1 MVNGKWLNGKW
12 LKDWALPLSMLTG
25 ASAYFL
31 CRSLELPEAVKGA
44 AVESVGYVQPVLIFC
59 MLTLTFCRIRL
70 EDMRLRGWQWWL
82 LAFQAGIAALLCLFH
97 QAEGCWECCVGN
109 ATYGTRYYLNLVAE
123 DPSMRVFLQ
132 STMLCF
138 LCPTATA
145 AAVVT
150 AKLGGNVGSLTAYT
164 MLINLTAA
172 VLISAFVPLVNPAG
186 ELSFWLSFWLI
197 IRRVFPLLI
206 FPLFLALG
214 IRRISPALL
223 RRLTSIPDLPFYLW
237 LVSLSLAIAVTTRI
251 LVHADVTW
259 QLCLLILTGS
269 LAACIMQFAFGRLV
283 GRHYGEGVTAGQAC
297 GQKNTVLAIWVGYT
311 FLDPL
316 TSVAGGFYTIW
327 HNLFNAWQLYRRTR
341 RQAQLDTST
350 RTT

>member
-1 MVNGKWLNGKW
+1 MKIRRF
-12 LKDWALPLSMLTG
+12 LKDWSLPLSMIAG
-25 ASAYFL
+25 CSAYFL
-31 CRSLELPEAVKGA
+31 CQGLELSKDVKEAI
-44 AVESVGYVQPVLIFC
+44 VESVAYVQPTLIFC

-70 EDMRLRGWQWWL
+70 QDMRLKGWQWWL
-82 LAFQAGIAALLCLFH
+82 LAFQAGIAALLCLLH
-97 QAEGCWECCVGN
+97 QMV
-109 ATYGTRYYLNLVAE
+109 E
-123 DPSMRVFLQ
+123 DETSRVFLQ

-164 MLINLTAA
+164 MLINLMAA

-186 ELSFWLSFWLI
+186 ELSFGLSFWMI
-197 IRRVFPLLI
+197 IKKVFPLLI
-206 FPLFLALG
+206 FPLFLALI
-214 IRRISPALL
+214 IRRISPTLL
-223 RRLTSIPDLPFYLW
+223 RWLTSIPDLPFYLW

-251 LVHADVTW
+251 LVHAKVTW
-259 QLCLLILTGS
+259 LLCLLILTGS
-269 LAACIMQFAFGRLV
+269 LAACIMQFAVGRLV
-283 GRHYGEGVTAGQAC
+283 GRHYGEAVTAGQAC

-327 HNLFNAWQLYRRTR
+327 HNVFNAWQLY
-341 RQAQLDTST
+341 QKNKPNH
-350 RTT
+350 TTQHAS

>member
-1 MVNGKWLNGKW
+1 MKIRRF
-12 LKDWALPLSMLTG
+12 LKDWSLPLSMIAG
-25 ASAYFL
+25 CSAYFL
-31 CRSLELPEAVKGA
+31 CQGLELSKDVKEAI
-44 AVESVGYVQPVLIFC
+44 VESVAYVQPTLIFC

-70 EDMRLRGWQWWL
+70 QDMRLKGWQWWL
-82 LAFQAGIAALLCLFH
+82 LAFQAGIAALLCLLH
-97 QAEGCWECCVGN
+97 QTV
-109 ATYGTRYYLNLVAE
+109 E
-123 DPSMRVFLQ
+123 DETSRVFLQ

-164 MLINLTAA
+164 MLINLMAA

-186 ELSFWLSFWLI
+186 ELSFGLSFWMI
-197 IRRVFPLLI
+197 IKKVFPLLI
-206 FPLFLALG
+206 FPLFLALI
-214 IRRISPALL
+214 IRRISPTLL
-223 RRLTSIPDLPFYLW
+223 RWLTSIPDLPFYLW

-251 LVHADVTW
+251 LVHAKVTW
-259 QLCLLILTGS
+259 LLCLLILTGS
-269 LAACIMQFAFGRLV
+269 LVACIMQFAVGRLV
-283 GRHYGEGVTAGQAC
+283 GRHYGEAVTAGQAC

-327 HNLFNAWQLYRRTR
+327 HNVFNAWQLY
-341 RQAQLDTST
+341 QKNKPNHST
-350 RTT
+350 RHAS

>member
-1 MVNGKWLNGKW
+1 MKIRRF
-12 LKDWALPLSMLTG
+12 LKDWSLPLSMIAG
-25 ASAYFL
+25 CSAYFL
-31 CRSLELPEAVKGA
+31 CQGLELSKDVKEAI
-44 AVESVGYVQPVLIFC
+44 VESVAYVQPTLIFC

-70 EDMRLRGWQWWL
+70 QDMRLKGWQWWL
-82 LAFQAGIAALLCLFH
+82 LAFQAGIAALLCLLH
-97 QAEGCWECCVGN
+97 QMV
-109 ATYGTRYYLNLVAE
+109 E
-123 DPSMRVFLQ
+123 DETSRVFLQ

-164 MLINLTAA
+164 MLINLMAA

-186 ELSFWLSFWLI
+186 ELSFGLSFWMI
-197 IRRVFPLLI
+197 IKKVFPLLI
-206 FPLFLALG
+206 FPLFLALI
-214 IRRISPALL
+214 IRRISPTLL
-223 RRLTSIPDLPFYLW
+223 RWLTSIPDLPFYLW

-251 LVHADVTW
+251 LVHARVSW
-259 QLCLLILTGS
+259 LLCLLILTGS
-269 LAACIMQFAFGRLV
+269 LVACIMQFAVGRLV
-283 GRHYGEGVTAGQAC
+283 GRHYGEAVTAGQAC

-327 HNLFNAWQLYRRTR
+327 HNVFNAWQLYQKNKPNHATR
-341 RQAQLDTST
+341 HAA
-350 RTT
+350 

>member
-1 MVNGKWLNGKW
+1 MKIRRF
-12 LKDWALPLSMLTG
+12 LKDWSLPLSMIAG
-25 ASAYFL
+25 CSAYFL
-31 CRSLELPEAVKGA
+31 CQGLELSKNVEEAI
-44 AVESVGYVQPVLIFC
+44 VESVAYVQPTLIFC

-70 EDMRLRGWQWWL
+70 QDMRLKGWQWWL
-82 LAFQAGIAALLCLFH
+82 LAFQAGIAALLCLLH
-97 QAEGCWECCVGN
+97 QMV
-109 ATYGTRYYLNLVAE
+109 E
-123 DPSMRVFLQ
+123 DETSRVFLQ

-164 MLINLTAA
+164 MLINLMAA

-186 ELSFWLSFWLI
+186 ELSFGLSFWMI
-197 IRRVFPLLI
+197 IKKVFPLLI
-206 FPLFLALG
+206 FPLFLALI
-214 IRRISPALL
+214 IRRISPTLL
-223 RRLTSIPDLPFYLW
+223 RWLTSIPDLPFYLW

-251 LVHADVTW
+251 LVHARVSW
-259 QLCLLILTGS
+259 LLCLLILTGS
-269 LAACIMQFAFGRLV
+269 LVACIMQFAVGRLV
-283 GRHYGEGVTAGQAC
+283 GRHYGEAVTAGQAC

-327 HNLFNAWQLYRRTR
+327 HNVFNAWQLYQKNKPNHATR
-341 RQAQLDTST
+341 HAA
-350 RTT
+350 

>member
-1 MVNGKWLNGKW
+1 MKIRRF
-12 LKDWALPLSMLTG
+12 LKDWSLPLSMIAG
-25 ASAYFL
+25 CSAYFL
-31 CRSLELPEAVKGA
+31 CQGLELSKDVKEAI
-44 AVESVGYVQPVLIFC
+44 VESVAYVQPTLIFC

-70 EDMRLRGWQWWL
+70 QDMRLKGWQWWL
-82 LAFQAGIAALLCLFH
+82 LAFQAGIAALLCLLH
-97 QAEGCWECCVGN
+97 QMV
-109 ATYGTRYYLNLVAE
+109 E
-123 DPSMRVFLQ
+123 DETSRVFLQ

-164 MLINLTAA
+164 MLINLMAA

-186 ELSFWLSFWLI
+186 ELSFGHSFWMI
-197 IRRVFPLLI
+197 IKKVFPLLI
-206 FPLFLALG
+206 FPLFLALI
-214 IRRISPALL
+214 IRRISPTLL
-223 RRLTSIPDLPFYLW
+223 RWLTSIPDLPFYLW

-251 LVHADVTW
+251 LVHARVSW
-259 QLCLLILTGS
+259 LLCLLILTGS
-269 LAACIMQFAFGRLV
+269 LVACIMQFAVGRLV
-283 GRHYGEGVTAGQAC
+283 GRHYGEAVTAGQAC

-327 HNLFNAWQLYRRTR
+327 HNVFNAWQLY
-341 RQAQLDTST
+341 QKNKPNHST
-350 RTT
+350 RHAW

>member
-1 MVNGKWLNGKW
+1 MKIRRF
-12 LKDWALPLSMLTG
+12 LKDWSLPLSMIAG
-25 ASAYFL
+25 CSAYFL
-31 CRSLELPEAVKGA
+31 CQGLELSKDVKEAI
-44 AVESVGYVQPVLIFC
+44 VESVVYVQPTLIFC

-70 EDMRLRGWQWWL
+70 QDMRLKGWQWWL
-82 LAFQAGIAALLCLFH
+82 LAFQAGIAALLCLLH
-97 QAEGCWECCVGN
+97 QMV
-109 ATYGTRYYLNLVAE
+109 E
-123 DPSMRVFLQ
+123 DETSRVFLQ

-164 MLINLTAA
+164 MLINLMAA

-186 ELSFWLSFWLI
+186 ELSFGLSFWMI
-197 IRRVFPLLI
+197 IKKVFPLLI
-206 FPLFLALG
+206 FPLFLALI
-214 IRRISPALL
+214 IRRISPTLL
-223 RRLTSIPDLPFYLW
+223 RWLTSIPDLPFYLW

-251 LVHADVTW
+251 LVHARVSW
-259 QLCLLILTGS
+259 LLCLLILTGS
-269 LAACIMQFAFGRLV
+269 LVACIMQFAVGRLV
-283 GRHYGEGVTAGQAC
+283 GRHYGEAVTAGQAC

-327 HNLFNAWQLYRRTR
+327 HNVFNAWQLY
-341 RQAQLDTST
+341 QKNKPNHST
-350 RTT
+350 RHAS

>member
-1 MVNGKWLNGKW
+1 MKIRRF
-12 LKDWALPLSMLTG
+12 LKDWSLPLSMIAG
-25 ASAYFL
+25 CSAYFL
-31 CRSLELPEAVKGA
+31 CQGLELSKDVKEAI
-44 AVESVGYVQPVLIFC
+44 VESVAYVQPTLIFC

-70 EDMRLRGWQWWL
+70 QDMRLKGWQWWL
-82 LAFQAGIAALLCLFH
+82 LAFQAGIAALLCLLH
-97 QAEGCWECCVGN
+97 QMV
-109 ATYGTRYYLNLVAE
+109 E
-123 DPSMRVFLQ
+123 DETSRVFLQ

-164 MLINLTAA
+164 MLINLMAA

-186 ELSFWLSFWLI
+186 ELSFGLSFWMI
-197 IRRVFPLLI
+197 IKKVFPLLI
-206 FPLFLALG
+206 FPLFLALI
-214 IRRISPALL
+214 IRRISPTLL
-223 RRLTSIPDLPFYLW
+223 RWLTSIPDLPFYLW

-251 LVHADVTW
+251 LVHARVSW
-259 QLCLLILTGS
+259 LLCLLILTGS
-269 LAACIMQFAFGRLV
+269 LVACIMQFAVGRLV
-283 GRHYGEGVTAGQAC
+283 GRHYGEAVTAGQAC

-327 HNLFNAWQLYRRTR
+327 HNVFNAWQLY
-341 RQAQLDTST
+341 QKNKPNHST
-350 RTT
+350 RHTA

>member
-12 LKDWALPLSMLTG
+12 LKDWALPMSMLTG

-31 CRSLELPEAVKGA
+31 GRSLGLPEDVKA
-44 AVESVGYVQPVLIFC
+44 AAAESVGYVQPTLIFC

-70 EDMRLRGWQWWL
+70 EDMRLRGWQGWL
-82 LAFQAGIAALLCLFH
+82 LAFQAGVAAVLCLLH
-97 QAEGCWECCVGN
+97 QTAEEQ
-109 ATYGTRYYLNLVAE
+109 T
-123 DPSMRVFLQ
+123 MRVFLQ

-150 AKLGGNVGSLTAYT
+150 AKLGGNIGSLTAYT

-172 VLISAFVPLVNPAG
+172 VLISAFVPLVNPTG
-186 ELSFWLSFWLI
+186 GLSFWLSFWLI
-197 IRRVFPLLI
+197 VRRVFPLLI
-206 FPLFLALG
+206 FPLFLALL
-214 IRRISPALL
+214 IRRISPTLL

-251 LVHADVTW
+251 LVHAAVTLR
-259 QLCLLILTGS
+259 LCLLILAGS
-269 LAACIMQFAFGRLV
+269 LAACIMQFAVGRLV

-327 HNLFNAWQLYRRTR
+327 HNLFNAWQLFRRNTPSR
-341 RQAQLDTST
+341 PN
-350 RTT
+350 

>member
-1 MVNGKWLNGKW
+1 MKIRRF
-12 LKDWALPLSMLTG
+12 LKDWSLPLSMIAG
-25 ASAYFL
+25 CSAYFL
-31 CRSLELPEAVKGA
+31 CQGLELSKDVKEAI
-44 AVESVGYVQPVLIFC
+44 VESVAYVQPTLIFC

-70 EDMRLRGWQWWL
+70 QDMRLKGWQWWL
-82 LAFQAGIAALLCLFH
+82 LAFQAGIAALLCLLH
-97 QAEGCWECCVGN
+97 QMV
-109 ATYGTRYYLNLVAE
+109 E
-123 DPSMRVFLQ
+123 DETSRVFLQ

-164 MLINLTAA
+164 MLINLMAA

-186 ELSFWLSFWLI
+186 ELSFGHSFWMI
-197 IRRVFPLLI
+197 IKKVFPLLI
-206 FPLFLALG
+206 FPLFLALI
-214 IRRISPALL
+214 IRRISPTLL
-223 RRLTSIPDLPFYLW
+223 RLLTSIPDLPFYLW

-251 LVHADVTW
+251 LVHARVSW
-259 QLCLLILTGS
+259 LLCLLILTGS
-269 LAACIMQFAFGRLV
+269 LVACIMQFAVGRLV
-283 GRHYGEGVTAGQAC
+283 GRHYGEAVTAVQAC

-327 HNLFNAWQLYRRTR
+327 HNVFNAWQLYQKNKPNHTTR
-341 RQAQLDTST
+341 HAA
-350 RTT
+350 

>member
-1 MVNGKWLNGKW
+1 MKIRRF
-12 LKDWALPLSMLTG
+12 LKDWSLPLSMIAG
-25 ASAYFL
+25 CSAYFF
-31 CRSLELPEAVKGA
+31 CQGLELSKDVKEAI
-44 AVESVGYVQPVLIFC
+44 VESVAYVQPTLIFC

-70 EDMRLRGWQWWL
+70 QDMRLKGWQWWL
-82 LAFQAGIAALLCLFH
+82 LAFQAGIAALLCLLH
-97 QAEGCWECCVGN
+97 QMV
-109 ATYGTRYYLNLVAE
+109 E
-123 DPSMRVFLQ
+123 DETSRVFLQ

-164 MLINLTAA
+164 MLINLMAA

-186 ELSFWLSFWLI
+186 ELSFGLSFWMI
-197 IRRVFPLLI
+197 IKKVFPLLI
-206 FPLFLALG
+206 FPLFLALI
-214 IRRISPALL
+214 IRRISPTLL
-223 RRLTSIPDLPFYLW
+223 RWLTSIPDLPFYLW

-251 LVHADVTW
+251 LVHAKVTW
-259 QLCLLILTGS
+259 LLCLLILTGS
-269 LAACIMQFAFGRLV
+269 LAACIMQFAVGRLV
-283 GRHYGEGVTAGQAC
+283 GRHYGEAVTAGQAC

-327 HNLFNAWQLYRRTR
+327 HNVFNAWQLYQKNKPNHTTR
-341 RQAQLDTST
+341 HAA
-350 RTT
+350 

>member
-1 MVNGKWLNGKW
+1 MKIRRF
-12 LKDWALPLSMLTG
+12 LKDWSLPLSMIAG
-25 ASAYFL
+25 CSAYFF
-31 CRSLELPEAVKGA
+31 CQGLELSKDVKEAI
-44 AVESVGYVQPVLIFC
+44 VESVAYVQPTLIFC

-70 EDMRLRGWQWWL
+70 QDMRLKGWQWWL
-82 LAFQAGIAALLCLFH
+82 LAFQAGIAALLCLLH
-97 QAEGCWECCVGN
+97 QMV
-109 ATYGTRYYLNLVAE
+109 E
-123 DPSMRVFLQ
+123 DETSRVFLQ

-164 MLINLTAA
+164 MLINLMAA

-186 ELSFWLSFWLI
+186 ELSFGLSFWMI
-197 IRRVFPLLI
+197 IKKVFPLLI
-206 FPLFLALG
+206 FPLFLALI
-214 IRRISPALL
+214 IRRISPTLL
-223 RRLTSIPDLPFYLW
+223 RWLTSIPDLPFYLW

-251 LVHADVTW
+251 LVHARVSW
-259 QLCLLILTGS
+259 LLCLLILTGS
-269 LAACIMQFAFGRLV
+269 LVACIMQFAVGRLV
-283 GRHYGEGVTAGQAC
+283 GRHYGEAVTAGQAC

-327 HNLFNAWQLYRRTR
+327 HNVFNAWQLY
-341 RQAQLDTST
+341 QKNKPNHST
-350 RTT
+350 RHAS

>member
-1 MVNGKWLNGKW
+1 MKIRRF
-12 LKDWALPLSMLTG
+12 LKDWSLPLSMIAG
-25 ASAYFL
+25 CSAYFL
-31 CRSLELPEAVKGA
+31 CQGLELSKDVKEAI
-44 AVESVGYVQPVLIFC
+44 VESVAYVQPTLIFC

-70 EDMRLRGWQWWL
+70 QDMRLKGWQWWL
-82 LAFQAGIAALLCLFH
+82 LAFQASIAALLCLLH
-97 QAEGCWECCVGN
+97 QMV
-109 ATYGTRYYLNLVAE
+109 E
-123 DPSMRVFLQ
+123 DETSRVFLQ

-164 MLINLTAA
+164 MLINLMAA

-186 ELSFWLSFWLI
+186 ELSFGLSFWMI
-197 IRRVFPLLI
+197 IKKVFPLLI
-206 FPLFLALG
+206 FPLFLALI
-214 IRRISPALL
+214 IRRISPTLL
-223 RRLTSIPDLPFYLW
+223 RWLTSIPDLPFYLW

-251 LVHADVTW
+251 LVHARVSW
-259 QLCLLILTGS
+259 LLCLLILTGS
-269 LAACIMQFAFGRLV
+269 LVACIMQFAVGRLV
-283 GRHYGEGVTAGQAC
+283 GRHYDEAVTAGQAC

-327 HNLFNAWQLYRRTR
+327 HNVFNAWQLYQKNKPNHTTR
-341 RQAQLDTST
+341 HAS
-350 RTT
+350 

>member
-1 MVNGKWLNGKW
+1 MKIRRF
-12 LKDWALPLSMLTG
+12 LKDWSLPLSMIAG
-25 ASAYFL
+25 CSAYFL
-31 CRSLELPEAVKGA
+31 CQGLELSKDVKEAI
-44 AVESVGYVQPVLIFC
+44 VESVAYVQPTLIFC

-70 EDMRLRGWQWWL
+70 QDMRLKGWQWWL
-82 LAFQAGIAALLCLFH
+82 LAFQAGIAALLCLLH
-97 QAEGCWECCVGN
+97 QMV
-109 ATYGTRYYLNLVAE
+109 E
-123 DPSMRVFLQ
+123 DETSRVFLQ

-164 MLINLTAA
+164 MLINLMAA

-186 ELSFWLSFWLI
+186 ELSFGLSFWMI
-197 IRRVFPLLI
+197 IKKVFPLLI
-206 FPLFLALG
+206 FPLFLALI
-214 IRRISPALL
+214 IRRISPTLL
-223 RRLTSIPDLPFYLW
+223 RWLTSIPDLPFYLW

-251 LVHADVTW
+251 LVHARVTW
-259 QLCLLILTGS
+259 LLCLLILTGS
-269 LAACIMQFAFGRLV
+269 LVACIMQFAVGRLV
-283 GRHYGEGVTAGQAC
+283 GRHYGEAVTAGQAC

-327 HNLFNAWQLYRRTR
+327 HNVFNAWQLYQKNKPNHATR
-341 RQAQLDTST
+341 HAS
-350 RTT
+350 

>member
-1 MVNGKWLNGKW
+1 MKIRRF
-12 LKDWALPLSMLTG
+12 LKDWSLPLSMIAG
-25 ASAYFL
+25 CSAYFF
-31 CRSLELPEAVKGA
+31 CQSLELSKNVEEAI
-44 AVESVGYVQPVLIFC
+44 VESVAYVQPTLIFC

-70 EDMRLRGWQWWL
+70 QDMRLKGWQWWL
-82 LAFQAGIAALLCLFH
+82 LAFQAGIAALLCLLH
-97 QAEGCWECCVGN
+97 QMV
-109 ATYGTRYYLNLVAE
+109 E
-123 DPSMRVFLQ
+123 DETSRVFLQ

-164 MLINLTAA
+164 MLINLMAA

-186 ELSFWLSFWLI
+186 ELSFGLSFWMI
-197 IRRVFPLLI
+197 IKKVFPLLI
-206 FPLFLALG
+206 FPLFLALI
-214 IRRISPALL
+214 IRRISPTLL
-223 RRLTSIPDLPFYLW
+223 RWLTSIPDLPFYLW

-251 LVHADVTW
+251 LVHARVSW
-259 QLCLLILTGS
+259 LLCLLILTGS
-269 LAACIMQFAFGRLV
+269 LVACIMQFAVGRLV
-283 GRHYGEGVTAGQAC
+283 GRHYGEAVTAGQAC

-327 HNLFNAWQLYRRTR
+327 HNVFNAWQLYQKNKPNHATR
-341 RQAQLDTST
+341 HAA
-350 RTT
+350 

>member
-1 MVNGKWLNGKW
+1 MKIRRF
-12 LKDWALPLSMLTG
+12 LKDWSLPLSMIAG
-25 ASAYFL
+25 CSAYFL
-31 CRSLELPEAVKGA
+31 CQGLELSKDVKEAI
-44 AVESVGYVQPVLIFC
+44 VESVAYVQPTLIFC

-70 EDMRLRGWQWWL
+70 QDMRLKGWQWWL
-82 LAFQAGIAALLCLFH
+82 LAFQAGIAALLCLLH
-97 QAEGCWECCVGN
+97 QMV
-109 ATYGTRYYLNLVAE
+109 E
-123 DPSMRVFLQ
+123 DETSRVFLQ

-164 MLINLTAA
+164 MLINLMAA

-186 ELSFWLSFWLI
+186 ELSFGHSFWMI
-197 IRRVFPLLI
+197 IKKVFPLLI
-206 FPLFLALG
+206 FPLFLALI
-214 IRRISPALL
+214 IRRISPTLL
-223 RRLTSIPDLPFYLW
+223 RWLTSIPDLPFYLW

-251 LVHADVTW
+251 LVHARVSW
-259 QLCLLILTGS
+259 LLCLLILTGS
-269 LAACIMQFAFGRLV
+269 LVACIMQFAVGRLV
-283 GRHYGEGVTAGQAC
+283 GRHYGEAVTAGQAC

-327 HNLFNAWQLYRRTR
+327 HNVFNAWQLY
-341 RQAQLDTST
+341 QKNKPNHST
-350 RTT
+350 RHAA

>member
-1 MVNGKWLNGKW
+1 MKIRRF
-12 LKDWALPLSMLTG
+12 LKDWSLPLSMIAG
-25 ASAYFL
+25 CSAYFL
-31 CRSLELPEAVKGA
+31 CQGLELSKNVEEAI
-44 AVESVGYVQPVLIFC
+44 VESVAYVQPTLIFC

-70 EDMRLRGWQWWL
+70 QDMRLKGWQWWL
-82 LAFQAGIAALLCLFH
+82 LAFQAGIAALLCLLH
-97 QAEGCWECCVGN
+97 QMV
-109 ATYGTRYYLNLVAE
+109 E
-123 DPSMRVFLQ
+123 DETSRVFLQ

-164 MLINLTAA
+164 MLINLMAA

-186 ELSFWLSFWLI
+186 ELSFGHSFWMI
-197 IRRVFPLLI
+197 IKKVFPLLI
-206 FPLFLALG
+206 FPLFLALI
-214 IRRISPALL
+214 IRRISPTLL
-223 RRLTSIPDLPFYLW
+223 RWLTSIPDLPFYLW

-251 LVHADVTW
+251 LVHARVSW
-259 QLCLLILTGS
+259 LLCLLILTGS
-269 LAACIMQFAFGRLV
+269 LVACIMQFAVGRLV
-283 GRHYGEGVTAGQAC
+283 GRHYDEAVTAGQAC

-327 HNLFNAWQLYRRTR
+327 HNVFNAWQLY
-341 RQAQLDTST
+341 QKNKPNHST
-350 RTT
+350 RHAS

>member
-1 MVNGKWLNGKW
+1 M
-12 LKDWALPLSMLTG
+12 MTG

-31 CRSLELPEAVKGA
+31 GRSLELPTAVREAVLEGI
-44 AVESVGYVQPVLIFC
+44 GYVQPTLIFL

-70 EDMRLRGWQWWL
+70 KDMRLRGWQWWL
-82 LAFQAGIAALLCLFH
+82 LAFQASVAALLCLFH
-97 QAEGCWECCVGN
+97 QTTEDLP
-109 ATYGTRYYLNLVAE
+109 TRVC
-123 DPSMRVFLQ
+123 LQ

-164 MLINLTAA
+164 LLINLTSA
-172 VLISAFVPLVNPAG
+172 VLISAFVPLVNPTG
-186 ELSFWLSFWLI
+186 GLSFWLSFWMI
-197 IRRVFPLLI
+197 IRKVFPLLI
-206 FPLFLALG
+206 FPLFLALI
-214 IRRISPALL
+214 IRRISPTLL

-251 LVHADVTW
+251 LVHTEASLPV
-259 QLCLLILTGS
+259 CLLILVGS
-269 LAACIMQFAFGRLV
+269 LVACIAQFATGRLV
-283 GRHYGEGVTAGQAC
+283 GRHYDESVTAGQAC

-327 HNLFNAWQLYRRTR
+327 HNLFNAWQLYRLNTR
-341 RQAQLDTST
+341 NHTS
-350 RTT
+350 

>member
-1 MVNGKWLNGKW
+1 
-12 LKDWALPLSMLTG
+12 
-25 ASAYFL
+25 
-31 CRSLELPEAVKGA
+31 
-44 AVESVGYVQPVLIFC
+44 
-59 MLTLTFCRIRL
+59 
-70 EDMRLRGWQWWL
+70 
-82 LAFQAGIAALLCLFH
+82 
-97 QAEGCWECCVGN
+97 
-109 ATYGTRYYLNLVAE
+109 
-123 DPSMRVFLQ
+123 MRVFLQ

-186 ELSFWLSFWLI
+186 ELSFWLSFWMI

-251 LVHADVTW
+251 LVHAEVTW

-283 GRHYGEGVTAGQAC
+283 GRRYGEGVTAGQAC

-327 HNLFNAWQLYRRTR
+327 HNLFNAWQLYRRAR
-341 RQAQLDTST
+341 RQAQLDTAIRPT
-350 RTT
+350 

>member
-1 MVNGKWLNGKW
+1 MKIRRF
-12 LKDWALPLSMLTG
+12 LKDWSLPLSMIAG
-25 ASAYFL
+25 CSAYFL
-31 CRSLELPEAVKGA
+31 CQGLELSKDVKEAI
-44 AVESVGYVQPVLIFC
+44 VESVAYVQPTLIFC

-70 EDMRLRGWQWWL
+70 QDMRLKGWQWWL
-82 LAFQAGIAALLCLFH
+82 LAFQAGIAALLCLLH
-97 QAEGCWECCVGN
+97 QTV
-109 ATYGTRYYLNLVAE
+109 E
-123 DPSMRVFLQ
+123 DETSRVFLQ

-164 MLINLTAA
+164 MLINLMAA

-186 ELSFWLSFWLI
+186 ELSFGLSFWMI
-197 IRRVFPLLI
+197 IKKVFPLLI
-206 FPLFLALG
+206 FPLFLALI
-214 IRRISPALL
+214 IRRISPTLL
-223 RRLTSIPDLPFYLW
+223 RWLTSIPDLPFYLW

-251 LVHADVTW
+251 LVHARVTW
-259 QLCLLILTGS
+259 LLCLLILTGS
-269 LAACIMQFAFGRLV
+269 LVACIMQFAVGRLV
-283 GRHYGEGVTAGQAC
+283 GRHYGEAVTAGQAC

-327 HNLFNAWQLYRRTR
+327 HNVFNAWQLY
-341 RQAQLDTST
+341 QKNKPNHST
-350 RTT
+350 RHAS

>member
-1 MVNGKWLNGKW
+1 MDFRRFIR
-12 LKDWALPLSMLTG
+12 DWSLPLSMMTG

-31 CRSLELPEAVKGA
+31 GKSLELPTAVREAVLEGI
-44 AVESVGYVQPVLIFC
+44 GYVQPTLIFL

-70 EDMRLRGWQWWL
+70 KDMRLRGWQWWL
-82 LAFQAGIAALLCLFH
+82 LAFQAGVAALLCLFH
-97 QAEGCWECCVGN
+97 QTTEDLS
-109 ATYGTRYYLNLVAE
+109 TRVC
-123 DPSMRVFLQ
+123 LQ

-164 MLINLTAA
+164 LLINLTSA
-172 VLISAFVPLVNPAG
+172 VLISAFVPLVNPTG
-186 ELSFWLSFWLI
+186 GLSFWLSFWMI
-197 IRRVFPLLI
+197 IRKVFPLLI
-206 FPLFLALG
+206 FPLFLALI
-214 IRRISPALL
+214 IRRISPTLL

-251 LVHADVTW
+251 LVHTEASLPV
-259 QLCLLILTGS
+259 CLLILVGS
-269 LAACIMQFAFGRLV
+269 LVACIAQFTTGRLV
-283 GRHYGEGVTAGQAC
+283 GRHYDESVTAGQAC

-327 HNLFNAWQLYRRTR
+327 HNLFNAWQLYRLNTR
-341 RQAQLDTST
+341 NHAS
-350 RTT
+350 

>member
-1 MVNGKWLNGKW
+1 MNFRRFIR
-12 LKDWALPLSMLTG
+12 DWSLPLSMMTG

-31 CRSLELPEAVKGA
+31 GRSLELPTAVREAVLEGI
-44 AVESVGYVQPVLIFC
+44 GYVQPTLIFL

-70 EDMRLRGWQWWL
+70 KDMRLRGWQWWL
-82 LAFQAGIAALLCLFH
+82 LAFQASVAALLCLFH
-97 QAEGCWECCVGN
+97 QTTEDLP
-109 ATYGTRYYLNLVAE
+109 TRVC
-123 DPSMRVFLQ
+123 LQ

-164 MLINLTAA
+164 LLINLTSA
-172 VLISAFVPLVNPAG
+172 VLISAFVPLVNPTG
-186 ELSFWLSFWLI
+186 GLSFWLSFWMI
-197 IRRVFPLLI
+197 IRKVFPLLI
-206 FPLFLALG
+206 FPLFLALI
-214 IRRISPALL
+214 IRRISPTLL

-251 LVHADVTW
+251 LVHTEASLPV
-259 QLCLLILTGS
+259 CLLILVGS
-269 LAACIMQFAFGRLV
+269 LVACIAQFATGRLV
-283 GRHYGEGVTAGQAC
+283 GRHYDESVTAGQAC

-327 HNLFNAWQLYRRTR
+327 HNLFNAWQLYRLNTR
-341 RQAQLDTST
+341 NHTS
-350 RTT
+350 

>member
-1 MVNGKWLNGKW
+1 MKIRRF
-12 LKDWALPLSMLTG
+12 LKDWSLPLSMIAG
-25 ASAYFL
+25 CSAYFL
-31 CRSLELPEAVKGA
+31 CQGLELSKNVEEAI
-44 AVESVGYVQPVLIFC
+44 VESVAYVQPTLIFC

-70 EDMRLRGWQWWL
+70 QDMRLKGWQWWL
-82 LAFQAGIAALLCLFH
+82 LAFQAGIATLLCLLH
-97 QAEGCWECCVGN
+97 QMV
-109 ATYGTRYYLNLVAE
+109 E
-123 DPSMRVFLQ
+123 DETSRVFLQ

-164 MLINLTAA
+164 MLINLMAA

-186 ELSFWLSFWLI
+186 ELSFGLSFWMI
-197 IRRVFPLLI
+197 IKKVFPLLI
-206 FPLFLALG
+206 FPLFLALI
-214 IRRISPALL
+214 IRRISPTLL
-223 RRLTSIPDLPFYLW
+223 RWLTSIPDLPFYLW

-251 LVHADVTW
+251 LVHARVSW
-259 QLCLLILTGS
+259 LLCLLILTGS
-269 LAACIMQFAFGRLV
+269 LVACIMQFAVGRLV
-283 GRHYGEGVTAGQAC
+283 GRHYGEAVTAGQAC

-327 HNLFNAWQLYRRTR
+327 HNVFNAWQLY
-341 RQAQLDTST
+341 QKNKPNH
-350 RTT
+350 TTQHAS

>member
-1 MVNGKWLNGKW
+1 MKIRRF
-12 LKDWALPLSMLTG
+12 LKDWSLPLSMIAG
-25 ASAYFL
+25 CSAYFL
-31 CRSLELPEAVKGA
+31 CQGLELSKDVKEAI
-44 AVESVGYVQPVLIFC
+44 VESVAYVQPTLIFC

-70 EDMRLRGWQWWL
+70 QDMRLKGWQWWL
-82 LAFQAGIAALLCLFH
+82 LAFQAGIAALLCLLH
-97 QAEGCWECCVGN
+97 QMV
-109 ATYGTRYYLNLVAE
+109 E
-123 DPSMRVFLQ
+123 DETSRVFLQ

-164 MLINLTAA
+164 MLINLMAA

-186 ELSFWLSFWLI
+186 ELSFGLSFWMI
-197 IRRVFPLLI
+197 IKKVFPLLI
-206 FPLFLALG
+206 FPLFLALI
-214 IRRISPALL
+214 IRRISPTLL
-223 RRLTSIPDLPFYLW
+223 RWLTSIPDLPFYLW

-251 LVHADVTW
+251 LVHAKVTW
-259 QLCLLILTGS
+259 LLCLLILTGS
-269 LAACIMQFAFGRLV
+269 LVACIMQFAVGRLV
-283 GRHYGEGVTAGQAC
+283 GRHYGEAVTAGQAC

-327 HNLFNAWQLYRRTR
+327 HNVFNAWQLYQKNKPNHTTR
-341 RQAQLDTST
+341 HAS
-350 RTT
+350 